1 MHFQNPW
8 FLALIP
14 IVLVLLIYSK
24 KQEHV
29 PAFVFP
35 SDDLLKNMRPS
46 FKVRLREAM
55 VFMRIVSLVLIILA
69 LGRPQQMIEESVIE
83 TEGIDIVLALDTSS
97 SMLAED
103 FELRGTRSN
112 RLDVVKEV
120 VKDFIANRTNDRIAL
135 IAFAA
140 RAYTVSPLTLD
151 YGWLMQNL
159 ERVTIGMI
167 EDGTAIGSGLSSALI
182 RLKDTVSKSKV
193 VVLLTDGRN
202 NAGRISP
209 LMAAEAAAA
218 LNMKVYTIGA
228 GTRGLAPYPAKD
240 PFGNTV
246 YRPVKIE
253 IDEDVLKE
261 IADKTGAQY
270 FRATDTG
277 SLREIYKEIDQLE
290 KTTMEQ
296 KGYREYRELF
306 HLFLVPG
313 LFMVILELILN
324 NTFLRRI
331 P

>member
-14 IVLVLLIYSK
+14 IVLALLMYGK
-24 KQEHV
+24 KKEHA

-35 SDDLLKNMRPS
+35 SDALLKNIRLS
-46 FKVRLREAM
+46 FKVRLRQAM
-55 VFMRIVSLVLIILA
+55 VIVRIASLVLIIIA
-69 LGRPQQMIEESVIE
+69 LGRPQQMIEESAIE
-83 TEGIDIVLALDTSS
+83 TEGIDIVLALDTST

-103 FELRGTRSN
+103 FERGGKRSN

-120 VKDFIANRTNDRIAL
+120 VKDFIADRTGDRIAL

-159 ERVTIGMI
+159 DRISIGMI

-193 VVLLTDGRN
+193 VILLTDGRN
-202 NAGRISP
+202 NAGKISP

-246 YRPVKIE
+246 YRQVKIE
-253 IDEDVLKE
+253 IDEDILKE
-261 IADKTGAQY
+261 IAEKTGAQY
-270 FRATDTG
+270 FRATDTR
-277 SLREIYKEIDQLE
+277 SLRDIYSEIDKLE
-290 KTTMEQ
+290 KTTMEE
-296 KGYREYRELF
+296 KGYSEYKELF
-306 HLFLVPG
+306 YLFLVPG
-313 LFMVILELILN
+313 LFILILELILN